1 MTGDME
7 SAPPALCRLQL
18 GTELRRLRLESGHK
32 AGAVAKRLLWSPSKI
47 TRLEKGENA
56 IVELTDVMALCA
68 VYGADAETRSVLE
81 GYAVVTKTRRD
92 WWQSPK
98 FRPVIR
104 PSLKAFIGQEATA
117 ERSYS
122 YQSEYVPGLLQSEP
136 YARAIH
142 QAANTG
148 MNAEEVDRLIIVRMT
163 RQEVLHRP
171 DSPLKLTVIVNEAV
185 LRRQVGGADVMRQQ
199 LGHMIDAARLPNVRV
214 QVVPFKVGMHPA
226 MAGPFTILAFRKDT
240 GLKPLVYVELL
251 ADDLVIR
258 DDRMV
263 AKHEETFDE
272 LQAVASSP
280 QESLH
285 MIDQAIKEL

>member
-1 MTGDME
+1 ME

-18 GTELRRLRLESGHK
+18 GTELRRLRLQSGHK

-68 VYGADAETRSVLE
+68 VYGADAETRSTLE

-117 ERSYS
+117 ERLHT
-122 YQSEYVPGLLQSEP
+122 YQPEFVPGLLQCEP
-136 YARAIH
+136 YVRAIH
-142 QAANTG
+142 QATIMG
-148 MNAEEVDRLIIVRMT
+148 LDEDDMDLLVTVRMT
-163 RQEVLHRP
+163 RQEVLRRP
-171 DSPLKLTVIVNEAV
+171 NSPLKLTAVVNEAV
-185 LRRQVGGADVMRQQ
+185 LRREVGGADVTRQQ
-199 LGHMIDAARLPNVRV
+199 LGYMIDMARLPNVRL
-214 QVVPFKVGMHPA
+214 QVVPFKAGLHPA
-226 MAGPFTILAFRKDT
+226 MNGQFTILTFRNDA
-240 GLKPLVYVELL
+240 GLKPLLYMEKL
-251 ADDLVIR
+251 ADAWVLREDHT
-258 DDRMV
+258 V
-263 AKHEETFDE
+263 ARYHDAFDE
-272 LQAVASSP
+272 LQAVAASP
-280 QESLH
+280 RESLR

>member
-1 MTGDME
+1 ME

-18 GTELRRLRLESGHK
+18 GTELRRLRMESGHK

-56 IVELTDVMALCA
+56 IVELTDVMALCE

-104 PSLKAFIGQEATA
+104 PSLRAFIGQEATA
-117 ERSYS
+117 ERLQT
-122 YQSEYVPGLLQSEP
+122 YQSEFVPGLLQSEP
-136 YARAIH
+136 YVRALH
-142 QAANTG
+142 QAAHIG
-148 MNAEEVDRLIIVRMT
+148 LDEADVDLLVTMRMT

-171 DSPLKLTVIVNEAV
+171 DSPLKLTAVVNESV
-185 LRRQVGGADVMRQQ
+185 LRREVGGTAVARQQ
-199 LGHMIDAARLPNVRV
+199 LGYMADLARLPNVRL
-214 QVVPFKVGMHPA
+214 QVVPFKVGVHPA
-226 MAGPFTILAFRKDT
+226 MDGQFTILAFAKDA
-240 GLKPLVYVELL
+240 GLRPLIYMEKL
-251 ADDLVIR
+251 ADDWVVR
-258 DDRMV
+258 EDRV
-263 AKHEETFDE
+263 VTKYQEAFDE

-280 QESLH
+280 QDSLR